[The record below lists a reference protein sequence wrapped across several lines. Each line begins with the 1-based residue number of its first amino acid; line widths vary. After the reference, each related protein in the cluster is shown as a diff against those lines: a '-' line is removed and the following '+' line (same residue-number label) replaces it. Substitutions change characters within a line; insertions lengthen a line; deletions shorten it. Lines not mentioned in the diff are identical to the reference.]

1 MEISELAELATQ
13 FFDKNDF
20 REHAVVSPLPGLTLL
35 KSTKKTELDASV
47 YDPVICLILQGEK
60 ETIAGDK
67 SVKFGAGESLI
78 VSHSL
83 PVLSRI
89 TKATPSTPYL
99 AMILTIDLG
108 ILRGLYH
115 DLEEMPRDFRRAKVM
130 TAEKTGEEIITA
142 LARYLALSRQR
153 TEIKVMAP
161 LLLKEIHFR
170 LLMAPHGTMLR
181 KLMGR
186 ETYAS
191 QIATA
196 INHLRANFKKPLSV
210 TEMAKTIGM
219 SESAF
224 FEHFK
229 RVTETTPLQYQKEMR
244 LIEARRLLRQER
256 LTVSSAAFEV
266 GYESPTQF
274 SREYSRKF
282 GCPPRDELKYHQP

>member
-170 LLMAPHGTMLR
+170 LLMAPHATMLR

-196 INHLRANFKKPLSV
+196 INHLRANFKRPLSV

-229 RVTETTPLQYQKEMR
+229 KVTETTPLQYQKEMR